1 MIPIRLTRRVRKYVG
16 PLACAAMLAVG
27 LCAPALAQ
35 EQAEASKLTDLE
47 KAIEAKPRTQ
57 PNSPKSVSPKPRVEN
72 PVKNPATTPVESA
85 GISPRK
91 EQPGLTDVPAKEK
104 EDLRA
109 LLTPQ
114 ENRVVPVTEP
124 LGGSPA
130 RIQRA
135 RGLPED
141 GAAVVSRVGSVAP
154 EEKPA
159 LGRIWQRV
167 TFEPAL
173 KKATLIPR
181 RLLPCQLLEAMEEE
195 QKKKPNVRFRLSGET
210 TVFGRN
216 AYFLPRRVLV
226 IETPAPQPTP
236 SEGKKS
242 TPPAEKKAATPAAKK
257 PTPSEGKKT
266 TTPAEKKPS
275 AADSRT
281 VGTDELIGGLL
292 DDVPGRA
299 KTIETPPA
307 RTADENKS
315 DYAPITA
322 PPEPGKGTAVINR
335 LIRLSP
341 RKGGGYEARFV
352 GDNTLR
358 DPPMEILPN
367 IQLTRAIWYSTRI
380 GKARSKLQV
389 SGEVTYYRGKRY
401 LLIRKLIPHR
411 DMGQF

>member
-1 MIPIRLTRRVRKYVG
+1 M
-16 PLACAAMLAVG
+16 
-27 LCAPALAQ
+27 
-35 EQAEASKLTDLE
+35 
-47 KAIEAKPRTQ
+47 
-57 PNSPKSVSPKPRVEN
+57 
-72 PVKNPATTPVESA
+72 
-85 GISPRK
+85 
-91 EQPGLTDVPAKEK
+91 
-104 EDLRA
+104 
-109 LLTPQ
+109 
-114 ENRVVPVTEP
+114 PVTAP

-141 GAAVVSRVGSVAP
+141 GAVVVSRVGSVAP

-210 TVFGRN
+210 TVFGKH

-226 IETPAPQPTP
+226 IETDAPPQPTP
-236 SEGKKS
+236 SEGKKT
-242 TPPAEKKAATPAAKK
+242 TPSEGKKPTPAEKKAATSDA
-257 PTPSEGKKT
+257 KKT
-266 TTPAEKKPS
+266 TTPAEEKPS

-292 DDVPGRA
+292 DDLPGRA

-315 DYAPITA
+315 DYAPITGA
-322 PPEPGKGTAVINR
+322 PEPGKGTAVINR

-380 GKARSKLQV
+380 GKARRKLQV

-401 LLIRKLIPHR
+401 LLIRKLIPYR